1 MSQNVEN
8 SMIVTESYQP
18 STPAQKNL
26 PFAASSA
33 SAPKKA
39 IKRTIDEVSDEDILT
54 QRYSD
59 RLHTMELEIASWKSK
74 YEAIEQKLEK
84 VLGFLPMIED
94 LQTTKDLINADSS
107 GNSVDTTKTVLNE
120 SAKFWSK
127 FNNLNTYKLSKE
139 IKKQEKKT
147 EEKQKNLII
156 FGIAEL
162 DQVNIESKVNDIMV
176 NLNLKEIK
184 ISKIVKFN
192 SNDKT
197 NCPVKIEMNSVDDKF
212 KILKA
217 SSQLRNKPNYDKI
230 FIKPDLTKEAQLHE
244 KILRQQRND
253 LNLKLEYSEGNLK
266 FGKKK
271 LANGSEVRFYYGI
284 RGGQVTE
291 IYKKETNQVA
301 H

>member
-1 MSQNVEN
+1 
-8 SMIVTESYQP
+8 
-18 STPAQKNL
+18 
-26 PFAASSA
+26 
-33 SAPKKA
+33 
-39 IKRTIDEVSDEDILT
+39 
-54 QRYSD
+54 
-59 RLHTMELEIASWKSK
+59 
-74 YEAIEQKLEK
+74 
-84 VLGFLPMIED
+84 
-94 LQTTKDLINADSS
+94 
-107 GNSVDTTKTVLNE
+107 
-120 SAKFWSK
+120 
-127 FNNLNTYKLSKE
+127 
-139 IKKQEKKT
+139 
-147 EEKQKNLII
+147 
-156 FGIAEL
+156 
-162 DQVNIESKVNDIMV
+162 MV

-197 NCPVKIEMNSVDDKF
+197 NRPVKIEINSVDDKF

-230 FIKPDLTKEAQLHE
+230 FIKPELTKEAQLHE
-244 KILRQQRND
+244 KIPRQQRND